1 MAQFSQQ
8 TNETVLV
15 QQLELFIVSQT
26 IDYFATVF
34 LRQLQSIQNN
44 AFCI

>member
-8 TNETVLV
+8 TNEIVLV

-26 IDYFATVF
+26 IVYFATVF
-34 LRQLQSIQNN
+34 LRQFQIQNN